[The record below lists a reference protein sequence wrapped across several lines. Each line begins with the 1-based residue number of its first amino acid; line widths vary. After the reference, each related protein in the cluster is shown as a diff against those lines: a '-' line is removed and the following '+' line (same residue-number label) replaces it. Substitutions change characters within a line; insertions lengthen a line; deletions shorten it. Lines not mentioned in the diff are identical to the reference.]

1 MNKKDEIIDGHPI
14 VVITHGLTG
23 GSDSNYIKN
32 CAEAIRNAGYTVVCY
47 N

>member
-1 MNKKDEIIDGHPI
+1 MNKKEEFGEGHPI

-32 CAEAIRNAGYTVVCY
+32 AAEALSNAGYTVICY